1 MTEEMIKNLIEK
13 KGFKR
18 WIKGDKDRLYIKAYE
33 LPFVKTKSQ
42 LLNVRLLVGL
52 LRFAKINIARLV
64 KFG

>member
-1 MTEEMIKNLIEK
+1 MIKNLIEK